1 MATWLERYRKG
12 EYERVWAE
20 MMAAGEHI
28 RREPL
33 FSDALAVAR
42 ETMSRARENIAVLRA
57 RLERIGY
64 RFAYPDE
71 AVRPPRPD
79 VQRCIEE
86 LERRVG
92 PMPLAL
98 RAWYEIVGSVNF
110 IGYHPKWNTS
120 AYSDPLVVDP
130 IDMALEEYS
139 IWREECR
146 KYGSE
151 AMGPYQA
158 PLAPDYYHKTDIA
171 SAPHRAVVVYRI
183 VLPNPAADAPVRDEP
198 HQTTFVNYL
207 RTCFR
212 WGGFPGFEDAEERP
226 AEIAHLVRGLKA
238 I

>member
-1 MATWLERYRKG
+1 MATWLERYRRG
-12 EYERVWAE
+12 EHERVWSE
-20 MMAAGEHI
+20 MIAAGEHI

-42 ETMSRARENIAVLRA
+42 ETMSRARENIAVLRV

-71 AVRPPRPD
+71 AVQPPRPD
-79 VQRCIEE
+79 VQHCIEE

-110 IGYHPKWNTS
+110 IGYHPKWNNS

-212 WGGFPGFEDAEERP
+212 WGGFPGFEYAEERP
-226 AEIAHLVRGLKA
+226 AELAHLVRGLKA

>member
-12 EYERVWAE
+12 QHEQVWNE
-20 MMAAGEHI
+20 MMAVGERI
-28 RREPL
+28 RDEPL

-42 ETMSRARENIAVLRA
+42 ETMRRARDNIEILRA

-71 AVRPPRPD
+71 AVMPPRPD
-79 VQRCIEE
+79 VHRCIEE

-110 IGYHPKWNTS
+110 IGYHPHWDET
-120 AYSDPLVVDP
+120 AYTDPLVVDP

-139 IWREECR
+139 IWREACR
-146 KYGSE
+146 EFGRE
-151 AMGPYQA
+151 AMGPFNA
-158 PLAPDYYHKTDIA
+158 PLAPDYYHKTDIV
-171 SAPHRAVVVYRI
+171 SAPHRSVVVYRI
-183 VLPNPAADAPVRDEP
+183 ILPNPAADAPVRDEP

-212 WGGFPGFEDAEERP
+212 WGGFPGFEYADERP
-226 AEIAHLVRGLKA
+226 ADLEHLVKGLKA

>member
-12 EYERVWAE
+12 EHEQVWAE
-20 MMAAGEHI
+20 MMVAGEHI

-33 FSDALAVAR
+33 YSDALAVAR
-42 ETMSRARENIAVLRA
+42 ETMSRARENIALLRT

-71 AVRPPRPD
+71 AVRPPRSD

-110 IGYHPKWNTS
+110 IGYHPKWNNT

-146 KYGSE
+146 KYGRE

-158 PLAPDYYHKTDIA
+158 LLAPDYDHTTDIA
-171 SAPHRAVVVYRI
+171 SAPHRTVSSTA
-183 VLPNPAADAPVRDEP
+183 L
-198 HQTTFVNYL
+198 
-207 RTCFR
+207 CC
-212 WGGFPGFEDAEERP
+212 
-226 AEIAHLVRGLKA
+226 
-238 I
+238 